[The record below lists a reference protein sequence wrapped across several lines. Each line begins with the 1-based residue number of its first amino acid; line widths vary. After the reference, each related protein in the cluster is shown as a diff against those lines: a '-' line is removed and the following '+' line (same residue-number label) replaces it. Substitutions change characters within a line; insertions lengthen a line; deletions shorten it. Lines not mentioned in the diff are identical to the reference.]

1 MKIGIIGNGF
11 VGKATRTLECKDI
24 ITLCYDINPEMC
36 YPKGIT
42 LKDLTE
48 NCPII
53 FISVPTPMDK
63 KGECYLGI
71 LESVIHE
78 INKLNYKGFKVIR
91 STVPVGTSKKLGC
104 FFMPEFLTETNY
116 INDFIENK
124 HWIFGCLENSLED
137 SNGVILKNQNFKEI
151 IEEIF
156 TIAYSNQKIKYN
168 SIHFLTTDEAEM
180 VKLFRNCFLATKV
193 SFCNEIYEFCSHKNI
208 NYENIRELATIDD
221 RITPSHSK
229 VPGKDGHFGFGGTC
243 FPKDISNLHH
253 EMKKVGM
260 KSYILS
266 SAIERNETI
275 DRKEKDWLA
284 DKGRAS
290 I

>member
-11 VGKATRTLECKDI
+11 VGKATRTLECKEI
-24 ITLCYDINPEMC
+24 EIVCYDINPEMC
-36 YPKGIT
+36 FPIGTT
-42 LKDLTE
+42 LKDLTD

-63 KGECYLGI
+63 NGKCYLEI
-71 LESVIHE
+71 LESVIND
-78 INKLNYKGFKVIR
+78 INKLDYKGFKVIR
-91 STVPVGTSKKLGC
+91 STIPVGTSQRLGC
-104 FFMPEFLTETNY
+104 YFMPEFLTETNY
-116 INDFIENK
+116 IQDFIENK
-124 HWIFGCLENSLED
+124 HWIFG
-137 SNGVILKNQNFKEI
+137 ILKEDKNHIFQELIQN
-151 IEEIF
+151 IF
-156 TIAYSNQKIKYN
+156 QTAYSNSKINYN
-168 SIHFLTTDEAEM
+168 NIHFLTTDEAEM

-208 NYENIRELATIDD
+208 NYENIRELATIDE

-243 FPKDISNLHH
+243 FPKDISNLRH
-253 EMKKVGM
+253 EMEKVGM

-266 SAIERNETI
+266 SAIERNENI
-275 DRKEKDWLA
+275 DRKEKDWLN

>member
-11 VGKATRTLECKDI
+11 VGKATRTLECQDI
-24 ITLCYDINPEMC
+24 EILCYDINPEMC
-36 YPKGIT
+36 FPKGTT

-63 KGECYLGI
+63 NGECYLGI
-71 LESVIHE
+71 LDSVVEE
-78 INKLNYKGFKVIR
+78 INKLDYKGFKVIR
-91 STVPVGTSKKLGC
+91 STIPVGTSRRLGC
-104 FFMPEFLTETNY
+104 YFMPEFLTETNY
-116 INDFIENK
+116 IQDFIENK
-124 HWIFGCLENSLED
+124 HWIFGCND
-137 SNGVILKNQNFKEI
+137 DKNQDFHELIQN
-151 IEEIF
+151 IF
-156 TIAYSNQKIKYN
+156 HTAYSFQKIKYN
-168 SIHFLTTDEAEM
+168 NIHFLTTDEAEM

-208 NYENIRELATIDD
+208 NYENIRELATIDE
-221 RITPSHSK
+221 RITSSHSK

-243 FPKDISNLHH
+243 FPKDISNLRH
-253 EMKKVGM
+253 EMEKVGM

-266 SAIERNETI
+266 SAIERNEKV
-275 DRKEKDWLA
+275 DRKEKDWLQ

>member
-11 VGKATRTLECKDI
+11 VGKATHILACQEIDI
-24 ITLCYDINPEMC
+24 FCYDINPSMC
-36 YPKGIT
+36 IPEGIT

-48 NCPII
+48 NCPIL

-63 KGECYLGI
+63 NGECYLGI
-71 LESVIHE
+71 LESVINE
-78 INKLNYKGFKVIR
+78 LDKLNYQGFKVIR
-91 STVPVGTSKKLGC
+91 STVPVGTSKRLGC
-104 FFMPEFLTETNY
+104 YFMPEFLTETNY

-124 HWIFGCLENSLED
+124 HWIFGSLEKD
-137 SNGVILKNQNFKEI
+137 DIHFQEKIQK
-151 IEEIF
+151 IF
-156 TIAYSNQKIKYN
+156 QTAHQYKKIKYCN
-168 SIHFLTTDEAEM
+168 IHFLTTNEAEM

-193 SFCNEIYEFCSHKNI
+193 SFCNEIYEFCSKKNI
-208 NYENIRELATIDD
+208 NYENIRELATIDE

-243 FPKDISNLHH
+243 FPKDISNLCH
-253 EMKKVGM
+253 EMGKVGM

-266 SAIERNETI
+266 SAIERNETV
-275 DRKEKDWLA
+275 DRKEKDWLEN
-284 DKGRAS
+284 KGRAT

>member
-11 VGKATRTLECKDI
+11 VGKATQIVACQEIDI
-24 ITLCYDINPEMC
+24 LCYDINPEMC
-36 YPKGIT
+36 IPKGIT
-42 LKDLTE
+42 LEDITE

-63 KGECYLGI
+63 NGECYLGI

-78 INKLNYKGFKVIR
+78 LDKLNYQGYKVIR
-91 STVPVGTSKKLGC
+91 STVPVGTSKRLMC
-104 FFMPEFLTETNY
+104 YFMPEFLTETNY
-116 INDFIENK
+116 IQDFIENK
-124 HWIFGCLENSLED
+124 HWIFGSLGKED
-137 SNGVILKNQNFKEI
+137 TEFQEMIQK
-151 IEEIF
+151 IF
-156 TIAYSNQKIKYN
+156 STAHQYKKIKYDT
-168 SIHFLTTDEAEM
+168 IHFLTTEEAEM

-208 NYENIRELATIDD
+208 NYESIRELATIDD

-243 FPKDISNLHH
+243 FPKDISNLRY
-253 EMKKVGM
+253 EMGKIGM

-266 SAIERNETI
+266 SVMERNETV
-275 DRKEKDWLA
+275 DRKEKDWLEN
-284 DKGRAS
+284 KGRAT